1 MVMEWYEILIG
12 LYVVGVVW
20 LIWEAW
26 TAPTY
31 PDDYDKDHPN

>member
-1 MVMEWYEILIG
+1 MWKILVG